1 MRTSYFRHTRFN
13 EEYFRDW
20 RSGPIKKEDRVTSM
34 KAVIIG
40 TRGIP
45 AKYGGFET
53 FAQEVSTRLADKGVD
68 VTVVCPHSDSM
79 PSSYMNV
86 KLLYTESNKD
96 DTPMK
101 YYFDSVSL
109 AVRNCFDIVLTC
121 GQGGYAYIPH
131 LWRRRSKRPVFIT
144 NTDGI
149 EHRRTK
155 WNKFVRFGVRVV
167 GEMTSVIASDYL
179 VADSKGI
186 KNYLEKEYKFIP
198 SKRIYTIEYGAQVLD
213 PNDYPESLISEFGLK
228 SGNYHLV
235 VARLEPE
242 NNISMIIDGYKLAN
256 TDKELIIVG
265 NLKESDFIDS
275 IKEKAKEHNIR
286 FIGGVYEPDKL
297 KALRIH
303 AASYLHGHSVGGT
316 NPSLLEALGAG
327 NIVIGHD
334 NPFNREVTDN
344 EMFYFANPRQCADAI
359 EAVDALSEEE
369 RFKYKKIGTDRIKNY
384 YNWNRIADE
393 YLRMLNECKR

>member
-1 MRTSYFRHTRFN
+1 
-13 EEYFRDW
+13 
-20 RSGPIKKEDRVTSM
+20 M
-34 KAVIIG
+34 KVAIIG

-53 FAQEVSTRLADKGVD
+53 FAQEASTRLAKKGID
-68 VTVVCPHSDSM
+68 VTVICPPSEDM
-79 PSSYMNV
+79 PSVFEQVN
-86 KLLYTESNKD
+86 LLYTNSNKD

-101 YYFDSVSL
+101 YYFESVSL
-109 AVRNCFDIVLTC
+109 AVKRNFDIVLTC

-131 LWRRRSKRPVFIT
+131 LWRSKSKRPIFIT

-167 GEMTSVIASDYL
+167 GEMTSVITSDYL

-186 KNYLEKEYKFIP
+186 RDYLNKEYKLITG
-198 SKRIYTIEYGAQVLD
+198 KHIYTIEYGAHILNPD
-213 PNDYPESLISEFGLK
+213 DYPESLIVEYGLTH
-228 SGNYHLV
+228 GNYHLV

-242 NNISMIIDGYKLAN
+242 NNVAMIVEGYKLAK
-256 TDKELIIVG
+256 TDKPLIVVG
-265 NLKESDFIDS
+265 NLKDTPFIKSLQES
-275 IKEKAKEHNIR
+275 AKGHNIR
-286 FIGGVYEPDKL
+286 FVGGVYDPDKL
-297 KALRIH
+297 KVLRIH

-334 NPFNREVTDN
+334 NPFNREVTN
-344 EMFYFANPRQCADAI
+344 NKMYYFANPQECAQVI
-359 EAVDALSEEE
+359 EKVDALSEEE
-369 RFKYKKIGTDRIKNY
+369 REKFRKIGTERIRTY

-393 YLRMLNECKR
+393 YLKMFNECYRK

>member
-1 MRTSYFRHTRFN
+1 
-13 EEYFRDW
+13 
-20 RSGPIKKEDRVTSM
+20 M
-34 KAVIIG
+34 KVAIIG

-53 FAQEVSTRLADKGVD
+53 FAQEVSIRLADKGVD
-68 VTVVCPHSDSM
+68 VTVICPHADSM
-79 PSSYMNV
+79 PTSYKNV

-96 DTPMK
+96 DAPMR
-101 YYFDSVSL
+101 YYFDSVTL
-109 AVRNCFDIVLTC
+109 AVKKWFDIVLTC

-131 LWRRRSKRPVFIT
+131 LWRCKSKRPIFIT

-167 GEMTSVIASDYL
+167 GEMTSVIFSDYL

-186 KNYLEKEYKFIP
+186 KNYLEKEYKYIL

-213 PNDYPESLISEFGLK
+213 PKSYPEDLISSFGLK
-228 SGNYHLV
+228 SGGYHLV

-242 NNISMIIDGYKLAN
+242 NNVSMIVDGYKLAN
-256 TDKELIIVG
+256 TDKEMIIVG
-265 NLKESDFIDS
+265 NLKDSVFINSLRDN
-275 IKEKAKEHNIR
+275 AKGYNIR

-344 EMFYFANPRQCADAI
+344 KMFYFSNPEECAKAI
-359 EAVDALSEEE
+359 ETVDSLSDLQKENY
-369 RFKYKKIGTDRIKNY
+369 RKIGAERIRQY
-384 YNWNRIADE
+384 YNWDRIACE
-393 YLRMLNECKR
+393 YLKMFNECKI